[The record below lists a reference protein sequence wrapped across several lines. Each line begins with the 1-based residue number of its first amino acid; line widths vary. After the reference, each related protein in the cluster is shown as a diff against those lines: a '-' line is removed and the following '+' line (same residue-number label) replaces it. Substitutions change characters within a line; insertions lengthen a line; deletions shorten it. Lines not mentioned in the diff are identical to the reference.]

1 MSDEELQVLR
11 AIGRKVERH
20 YGRAQD
26 IEWAVDRHSREIL
39 LLQSRP
45 ETVWSAR
52 DSEPTARAAENPL
65 SHVMSIFGGR
75 RP

>member
-1 MSDEELQVLR
+1 
-11 AIGRKVERH
+11 VERN
-20 YGRAQD
+20 YGHAQD
-26 IEWAVDRHSREIL
+26 IEWAIDRHGGDIL

-52 DSEPTARAAENPL
+52 ESAPVARAAENPL

-75 RP
+75 Q